1 MSHPENTPSGGRDA
15 YLEVRRAIQR
25 ALRRNPEG
33 PDAYAFD
40 TEALHHLILDFDRHL
55 ARPTLADAVESA
67 LCAAHELEVEHASPG
82 AAAQL
87 IRIVE
92 RDVVIE
98 GLQKIHDERQSA
110 RDEAV
115 LRSARELARIRGEA
129 TSRRRRD
136 SDGPLKIGT
145 LDFPKRM

>member
-1 MSHPENTPSGGRDA
+1 MSRSNA
-15 YLEVRRAIQR
+15 YLEVRRTIER
-25 ALRRNPEG
+25 ALRRTPQG

-40 TEALHHLILDFDRHL
+40 TSALHHLILDFDEHL
-55 ARPTLADAVESA
+55 GHPTLVDAVESA
-67 LCAAHELEVEHASPG
+67 LCAAHELEVEHDAPR

-92 RDVVIE
+92 RDVVID
-98 GLQKIHDERQSA
+98 GMQKLHDERQSA

-115 LRSARELARIRGEA
+115 LRSARELARIRGEVA
-129 TSRRRRD
+129 NRRRRD
-136 SDGPLKIGT
+136 SDEPLKIGT